1 MLILLCFVVFLIRLF
16 WLFYFKRSYHIGFL
30 VPFFLEIIFVYPYL
44 LMDTLGLHWSYL
56 GFVLNYT
63 IVAAVQIGAATNV
76 ILPKKDVFFVPAK
89 HSNMMLTALIV
100 FSFVGVVSNL
110 PGQILFPSNL
120 DSLFAL
126 SHSNAVAR
134 YDGTLK
140 VSTIYKVSS
149 IFAYFT
155 TFLMGMIYASTRSKK
170 TLFLILLHFGVILMD
185 SVVMAAR
192 AGMMLQLFCFL
203 ASFYAFSYYNS
214 SRKYYRVTFK
224 KILLSLTF
232 VCLIFLF
239 FVIIQVV
246 RGGKTEYDIT
256 GIVSHVITWF
266 VGYIPGFDYWINYL
280 YDYDVTYGQRTFVGL
295 FDLLGISERVS
306 GVYPAIDIG
315 NGRISN
321 IFTAYRGLVEDFT
334 MPGLYL
340 ALFILGFLLSYI
352 PNVVVARGAKFLAPI
367 TSFIVFFFFWS
378 YVINP
383 FSYNVIFFAALMF
396 WAYFVMFVRMKSCD

>member
-1 MLILLCFVVFLIRLF
+1 MLILLCFVVFIIRLF

-44 LMDTLGLHWSYL
+44 FMDTLGLYWSYL
-56 GFVLNYT
+56 GFILNYT
-63 IVAAVQIGAATNV
+63 IVTVVQIGAASN
-76 ILPKKDVFFVPAK
+76 IMLPKKDVLFITAK
-89 HSNMMLTALIV
+89 HSYKLLTTLIIL
-100 FSFVGVVSNL
+100 SFVGVISNL
-110 PGQILFPSNL
+110 PSQILFPSNI

-140 VSTIYKVSS
+140 VSAIYKVSS

-155 TFLMGMIYASTRSKK
+155 TFLMGMMYASSRTKK
-170 TLFLILLHFGVILMD
+170 TLLFILLHFGVILID

-214 SRKYYRVTFK
+214 SRENYRVTFK
-224 KILLSLTF
+224 KILLSLIF
-232 VCLIFLF
+232 VLVIFLF
-239 FVIIQVV
+239 FVTIQVV

-256 GIVSHVITWF
+256 GIVSHVVTWF
-266 VGYIPGFDYWINYL
+266 VGYIPGFDYWINNL
-280 YDYDVTYGQRTFVGL
+280 YDYDITYGQRTFVGL
-295 FDLLGISERVS
+295 FDILGISERVS

-315 NGRISN
+315 SGRISN
-321 IFTAYRGLVEDFT
+321 IFTAYRGLIEDFS
-334 MPGLYL
+334 MLGLYV
-340 ALFILGFLLSYI
+340 ALIIVGILLSCI
-352 PNVVVARGAKFLAPI
+352 PNIVVARQAKFLAPI

-383 FSYNVIFFAALMF
+383 FSYNVILFAALMF
-396 WAYFVMFVRMKSCD
+396 WVYFIIFVRMKSCD

>member
-63 IVAAVQIGAATNV
+63 IVAAVQIGAASNV
-76 ILPKKDVFFVPAK
+76 MLPKKDVFFVPAK
-89 HSNMMLTALIV
+89 HSNMMLTTLIM

-140 VSTIYKVSS
+140 VSIIYKVSS

-315 NGRISN
+315 SGRISN

-340 ALFILGFLLSYI
+340 VLFILGFLLSYT
-352 PNVVVARGAKFLAPI
+352 PNVVVARRAKFLAPI

-396 WAYFVMFVRMKSCD
+396 WAYFIMFVRMKSCD